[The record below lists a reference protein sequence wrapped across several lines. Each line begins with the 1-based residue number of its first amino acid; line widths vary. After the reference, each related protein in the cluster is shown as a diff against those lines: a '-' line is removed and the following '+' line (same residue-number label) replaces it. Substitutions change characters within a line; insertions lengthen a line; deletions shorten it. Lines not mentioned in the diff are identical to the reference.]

1 MPWNILSPSPS
12 SPRKNETMAK
22 ASLGL
27 GLLELIMAEWEL
39 QRCHVVAVGSKVINA
54 GKANGD
60 LRRLCI
66 GIFLFSCGHARARP
80 CFGDTFFCGRA
91 G

>member
-27 GLLELIMAEWEL
+27 GLLELVMVEWEL
-39 QRCHVVAVGSKVINA
+39 QCCLVVAVGSKGIRA
-54 GKANGD
+54 GLLAHDWHFILGTA
-60 LRRLCI
+60 
-66 GIFLFSCGHARARP
+66 LFWRYI
-80 CFGDTFFCGRA
+80 FCGRA
-91 G
+91 